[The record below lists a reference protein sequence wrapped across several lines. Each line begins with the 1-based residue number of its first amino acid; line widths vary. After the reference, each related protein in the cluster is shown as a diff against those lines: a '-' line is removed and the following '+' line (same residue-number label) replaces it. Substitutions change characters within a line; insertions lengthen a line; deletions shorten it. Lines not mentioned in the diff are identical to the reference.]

1 MQELEL
7 YGLRPEQ
14 LQELD
19 GAIGEIFENIQ
30 IKIKKLCKR
39 IQLALKSAFSD
50 LHAAARDLA
59 QLLADAFT
67 VDTAAKLQKG
77 AAIYGKTL
85 ALSLYGIGEDLE
97 GLRAAIIRAFSPIA
111 ALLVPV
117 VKQAIRVLTGFAN
130 SVYQVLSAL
139 FGTEKGLQ
147 QFTGGMSAA
156 VSAGTAL
163 KRTIAGFDEINRLTD
178 QDGGGFIS
186 GYIGDLDGV
195 LSPALQGVVTKLRQ
209 LLEPLQK
216 IDLTP
221 LAESFRK
228 LRQALEPIKKALF
241 SGLEW
246 AWNNLFVPLAQWT
259 AEELLPA
266 FLETLTTALQ
276 GLNRIITELQPEIT
290 WLWENFLKPLAQW
303 AGTAILQELKSFHDY
318 LKGIGD
324 WVGTNQGPVD
334 TFIGSVK
341 GAVSAFGDMNQ
352 KAALW
357 NQLAP
362 TVSGITQGLGVAVT
376 TMMARMGNSDAILN
390 STRLLMQALTGDM
403 EGLGITGSN
412 AFSLFEQAWSGLK
425 GFLQTDV
432 AEPMNTGFQDIANML
447 IGFLNKVIDA
457 AAQTVNMVIDALN
470 QLAFTVPIWVPLLG
484 GKRFGFDLHHVSA
497 PQIPYLAKGA
507 VLPANRPFMAVVG
520 DQRHGTNVEAP
531 LATIQEALQNVLA
544 GELGGVMEGF
554 RAVTERQERILNAIY
569 GIELSD
575 TAVGMAAQRYE
586 RKMAVI
592 TGGL

>member
-67 VDTAAKLQKG
+67 VDTAAKLQKS

-85 ALSLYGIGEDLE
+85 ALSLYGIQTDLE

-139 FGTEKGLQ
+139 FGAEKGLQ
-147 QFTGGMSAA
+147 QFTGGMRAA

-163 KRTIAGFDEINRLTD
+163 KRTVAGFDELNRLGD
-178 QDGGGFIS
+178 SDGGLVSSF
-186 GYIGDLDGV
+186 IGDLDTA
-195 LSPALQGVVTKLRQ
+195 LSPGLQAVVTKLHQ

-216 IDLTP
+216 IDLSP

-246 AWNNLFVPLAQWT
+246 AWNNLFVPLAKWT
-259 AEELLPA
+259 AEELLPV
-266 FLETLTTALQ
+266 FLEALTTALQ
-276 GLNRIITELQPEIT
+276 GLNQIITQLQPEIT

-303 AGTAILQELKSFHDY
+303 AGTTILQELKHFNDY

-324 WVGTNQGPVD
+324 WISSNQGPVD
-334 TFIGSVK
+334 SFISSIR
-341 GAVSAFGDMNQ
+341 GAVTAFGDMNQ

-362 TVSGITQGLGVAVT
+362 TISGITRGVGLAVT
-376 TMMARMGNSDAILN
+376 GMMAQMGNSNAVMNGISLAI
-390 STRLLMQALTGDM
+390 QALTGDM
-403 EGLGITGSN
+403 EGLGTTGSN
-412 AFSLFEQAWSGLK
+412 AFTAFAQGWSGLK
-425 GFLQTDV
+425 GFLQSDV
-432 AEPMNTGFQDIANML
+432 KDPMRTGFQDIANML

-470 QLAFTVPIWVPLLG
+470 QMSFTVPFWVPLLG
-484 GKRFGFDLHHVSA
+484 GKRFGFDLDHVSA

-531 LATIQEALQNVLA
+531 LATIQEALQNVLS

-569 GIELSD
+569 GIEFSD